1 MRGVGGKP
9 WPPRPPRPR
18 HAAIPCRSNLHSWIH
33 VRQRRRAAFIKETR
47 MSIPSLSFAAAAL
60 PTSNIHPHGHRR
72 GSHTESI
79 GDSGSGSTT
88 AVPAATQQN
97 SFSSM
102 LQSLEQAIG
111 MRSSTTASAAGTAS
125 VAATGASSA
134 AGAGTSA
141 NTLAA
146 AAAAGTASASS
157 VSTLLR
163 NYLNNLS
170 HTLPV
175 DGSPTPKA
183 GASNVSISV

>member
-1 MRGVGGKP
+1 M
-9 WPPRPPRPR
+9 
-18 HAAIPCRSNLHSWIH
+18 
-33 VRQRRRAAFIKETR
+33 
-47 MSIPSLSFAAAAL
+47 AAAAAARGNSL
-60 PTSNIHPHGHRR
+60 PLEPSFMDSRAATTPRCLHQGNAYVHPQFDIHPHGHRR